1 MRERRWASRARGSKG
16 AWELGRGWRTRGRGC
31 VHGGEIVGG
40 RLETADRWGRW
51 DRERE
56 SGRGGKERRQQLWPT
71 GQRERE
77 GEGALR
83 LALIGGARLSH
94 TGGARAGLSG
104 PIWAEMAFSISREFL
119 IAFLFIFSRV
129 FNSNSNQVSNSNQF
143 KYMQQFK

>member
-71 GQRERE
+71 GQRER
-77 GEGALR
+77 GRGRAQACADR
-83 LALIGGARLSH
+83 RGPPVTHRG
-94 TGGARAGLSG
+94 RAG
-104 PIWAEMAFSISREFL
+104 WAKWTNL
-119 IAFLFIFSRV
+119 G
-129 FNSNSNQVSNSNQF
+129 
-143 KYMQQFK
+143 